1 MPILDAIAASLR
13 VLLRG
18 RCALCMGNAW
28 QSGLCAG
35 CAAQLAG
42 RHAARCPRCGI
53 DTHAGAVCAACL
65 KRPPAFDAVAV
76 ACDYAWPIDA
86 LIARMKYGPDLTLV
100 APLAALLGDT
110 LAAMPAFAA
119 RVPQRI
125 LPVPLAPGRLRE
137 RGFNQ
142 ALEIAR
148 PLARRFGV
156 ALDTRSL
163 RRERD
168 SAPQAA
174 LGLEARGRNVRGA
187 FSCAALDGLHVA
199 IVDDVMTSGATLRE
213 VAQCARRAGARGVH
227 CWVVARTPAD
237 AAARRLTLSAVP

>member
-1 MPILDAIAASLR
+1 MPLFTNIERALR
-13 VLLRG
+13 TLLRG
-18 RCALCMGNAW
+18 HCVLCMGNRAPA
-28 QSGLCAG
+28 GLCTE

-42 RHAARCPRCGI
+42 RRSARCPRCGI
-53 DTHAGAVCAACL
+53 DAPGSSDCAACL
-65 KRPPAFDAVAV
+65 KRPPAFDAVVV
-76 ACDYAWPIDA
+76 ASDYAWPIDA

-100 APLAALLGDT
+100 APLAALLAET
-110 LAAMPAFAA
+110 LAGAPAVVA
-119 RVPQRI
+119 RTPQRI
-125 LPVPLAPGRLRE
+125 LPVPLAAARLRA

-148 PLARRFGV
+148 PLARRFGI

-168 SAPQAA
+168 GAPQAA
-174 LGLEARGRNVRGA
+174 LDLRARGRNLRGA

-213 VAQCARRAGARGVH
+213 VAQCARRAGARGIQ
-227 CWVVARTPAD
+227 CWVVARTPA
-237 AAARRLTLSAVP
+237 AAPAQRATFSAIP